1 MPDLATFS
9 GEPLLLALV
18 LFAATFIAEDA
29 ATIGA
34 GILVGTTGADPHLA
48 LGAVIIGTALGD
60 LSLYG
65 FGRWGATTRIGA
77 KLRDHTEISRA
88 LTALMRRML
97 GLLIVARFVPG
108 MRFPVFTASGLAAAP
123 FRLVAA
129 VVLLTTPVWTTIL
142 FELARQAGAG
152 AAGELVGT
160 AIWLGIALALLLHA
174 PRKLGRAIM
183 K

>member
-1 MPDLATFS
+1 MPDLVAIA
-9 GEPLLLALV
+9 GDPLLLALA

-29 ATIGA
+29 ATIAA
-34 GILVGTTGADPHLA
+34 GILVGATGTDPYVA
-48 LGAVIIGTALGD
+48 LSAVIIGTALGD

-65 FGRWGATTRIGA
+65 FGRWAATTGIGA
-77 KLRDHTEISRA
+77 KLRDRDDISRA
-88 LTALMRRML
+88 LTAFTRQML
-97 GLLIVARFVPG
+97 GLLIIARFVPG
-108 MRFPVFTASGLAAAP
+108 MRFPVLTASGLATAP

-142 FELARQAGAG
+142 FEIARQAGAG

-174 PRKLGRAIM
+174 PRKMGRAIM